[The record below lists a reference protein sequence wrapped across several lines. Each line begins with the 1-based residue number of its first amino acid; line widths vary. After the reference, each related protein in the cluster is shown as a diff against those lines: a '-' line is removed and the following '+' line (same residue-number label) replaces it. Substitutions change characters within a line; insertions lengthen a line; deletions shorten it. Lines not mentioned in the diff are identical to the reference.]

1 MKFVI
6 FVLEGATGE
15 PVEVLNE
22 EYDILRHNY
31 PLSQEV
37 KQSFLNTKYTAVNR
51 AVQTVLRF

>member
-22 EYDILRHNY
+22 EYDILEYNY
-31 PLSQEV
+31 PFSQEV
-37 KQSFLNTKYTAVNR
+37 KQSFLNTKYTTINCAFGYV
-51 AVQTVLRF
+51 